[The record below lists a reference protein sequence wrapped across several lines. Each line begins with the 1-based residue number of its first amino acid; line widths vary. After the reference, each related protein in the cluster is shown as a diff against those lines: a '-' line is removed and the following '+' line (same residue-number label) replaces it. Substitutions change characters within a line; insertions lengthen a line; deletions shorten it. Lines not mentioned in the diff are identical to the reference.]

1 MCTLFQTLDVREN
14 PDLVM
19 PPKPPELMNGANMEF
34 YNIDFSLSHQL
45 QLAGAAPPPSSTETT
60 STSRVFGFHLVV
72 AMPWSCSSAHNCSVV
87 WSIFTTVTCTTPE
100 PVALTLSLD
109 LMQ

>member
-1 MCTLFQTLDVREN
+1 MRTLFQTLDVREN

-60 STSRVFGFHLVV
+60 SMSHVFGFHL
-72 AMPWSCSSAHNCSVV
+72 AMPWSYNCSVV
-87 WSIFTTVTCTTPE
+87 WSIFTTVTCTTPA